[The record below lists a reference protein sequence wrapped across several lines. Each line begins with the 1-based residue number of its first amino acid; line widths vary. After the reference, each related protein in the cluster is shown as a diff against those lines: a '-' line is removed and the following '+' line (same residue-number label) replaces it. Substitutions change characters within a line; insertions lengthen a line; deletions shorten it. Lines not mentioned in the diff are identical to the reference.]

1 MEEKKGNT
9 NATSSTGIRAS
20 KPPRPTLT
28 LAPRNPTEAFLKGV
42 DAATPSPMTFVASL
56 FSDHDPYEGGDSKS
70 FSQLLAGAIASSPS
84 ALSDSNKNPS
94 AASASASTSASAS
107 ASAPSPAPQEEK
119 APNTNSAKFKSK
131 MPPKIPIPRSPYI
144 TIPPGLS
151 PTMLLQSP
159 VLLPSAQVRCLHLFS
174 VYIYQFLVSGV
185 VGFNLSC
192 SAMVM
197 YMFVFGVVKISH
209 CYSAMSMAGLLVL
222 ICDSYSGDLFRHE

>member
-1 MEEKKGNT
+1 MNG
-9 NATSSTGIRAS
+9 TSSTGIRAS

-28 LAPRNPTEAFLKGV
+28 LPPRNSTEAFLKGV

-70 FSQLLAGAIASSPS
+70 FSQLLAGAIASSPT
-84 ALSDSNKNPS
+84 ALSDSNKATS
-94 AASASASTSASAS
+94 AASASASVA
-107 ASAPSPAPQEEK
+107 APALPPQEET

-159 VLLPSAQVRCLHLFS
+159 VLLPSAQVRCLHLFC
-174 VYIYQFLVSGV
+174 VYISVFSFWCCWVQSEL
-185 VGFNLSC
+185 LSHGYVYVC
-192 SAMVM
+192 
-197 YMFVFGVVKISH
+197 
-209 CYSAMSMAGLLVL
+209 
-222 ICDSYSGDLFRHE
+222 LFFI